1 MADWTID
8 AIREKLQR
16 LAKEGGF
23 QHPKFYREFTSR
35 LKEEVSSF
43 KVIKADE
50 TLREVPVVFASPE
63 RAIAKFNDEAT
74 TELPIISV
82 GFDGI
87 SVDTQRRRP
96 SFNILDSKVWDKEKR
111 RAIRVYA
118 LAPVA
123 ADLRYSINL
132 WAKYVEDMNQLTE
145 QVMLKF
151 NPSVVID
158 TTFGDGFE
166 ILIDDVSDL
175 SDLTPGDRQDRII
188 RRSVKVTAK
197 GYIPS
202 TTYRFTETGEIEEFN
217 IEAEVK

>member
-23 QHPKFYREFTSR
+23 QHPQFYREFTSR